1 MYVIFMVIHR
11 TTSGLIMYR
20 IKEIIVVVEYRIP
33 IHTVNNRVILVQL
46 KLITQISLLNYRLA
60 SLERK

>member
-1 MYVIFMVIHR
+1 
-11 TTSGLIMYR
+11 MYR
-20 IKEIIVVVEYRIP
+20 IKEIIVIVEYRIP

-60 SLERK
+60 SLERE